1 MYMKLHQRV
10 VPPSMKTSM
19 NSRRRKDGR
28 KGERL
33 ETSDGIIEGITLRYL
48 QDLHLTFALRNK
60 QDQQKKA
67 E

>member
-1 MYMKLHQRV
+1 
-10 VPPSMKTSM
+10 MKTSM

-28 KGERL
+28 KGKRL

-60 QDQQKKA
+60 QDQQKKVS